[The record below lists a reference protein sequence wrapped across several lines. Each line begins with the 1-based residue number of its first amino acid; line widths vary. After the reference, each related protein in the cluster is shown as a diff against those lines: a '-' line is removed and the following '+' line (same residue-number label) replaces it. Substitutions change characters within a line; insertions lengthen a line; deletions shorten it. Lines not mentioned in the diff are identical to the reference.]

1 MKFRF
6 DLGKVKTIMLAA
18 IALISVAVI
27 VFDIIL
33 LAGAGNL
40 RTSNP
45 VVVGVGLAAAGLV
58 AFFALMLIFNS
69 YYKLCEENILM
80 VMGFF
85 VSRIYY
91 ESIVTVRQNS
101 QTKMIS
107 LAVSLDGLA
116 TEPVLGADAI
126 DVTLNLRAVDSDKFL
141 DELKKH
147 CDAIIEI
154 ITPEKKENK

>member
-1 MKFRF
+1 MKFRL
-6 DLGKVKTIMLAA
+6 DLGKVKTIILAA
-18 IALISVAVI
+18 VALISVAVI
-27 VFDIIL
+27 IFDIVL
-33 LAGAGNL
+33 LAGAGNI

-45 VVVGVGLAAAGLV
+45 VVVSVGLAAAGLV

-69 YYKLCEENILM
+69 YYKLDKENIVA

-85 VSRIYY
+85 VSRINYD
-91 ESIVTVRQNS
+91 SIVTVRQNS
-101 QTKMIS
+101 QTKM
-107 LAVSLDGLA
+107 VSLELSLNGTDEQILGSDT
-116 TEPVLGADAI
+116 TE
-126 DVTLNLRAVDSDKFL
+126 VTLNVRAVDSDIFL